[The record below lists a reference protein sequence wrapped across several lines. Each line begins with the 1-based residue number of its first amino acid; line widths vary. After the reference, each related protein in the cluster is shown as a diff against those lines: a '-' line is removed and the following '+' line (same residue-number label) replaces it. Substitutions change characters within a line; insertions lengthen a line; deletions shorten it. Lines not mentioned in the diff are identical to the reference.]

1 MANNPHTHTP
11 STQVHSQSELGT
23 TGTGLPIGHTELGHD
38 GLPPTRLIDQAFDPI
53 TGAPTS
59 IYGVL
64 AEFDNPEDLI
74 AAATAARDAGYKKM
88 DAYSPMPVEGLT
100 EALGWRDKL
109 IPFLMLCGGITG
121 FISAI
126 LLQYSGMAWFYPINV
141 GGKPTLGLSSWPQ
154 FVVPCFEMTVLFTAL
169 TGVVSMIVLNGLPQF
184 YHPVWN
190 APEFE
195 RASSDRFFLCI
206 ESLDPNY
213 DRDRTLQF
221 LRSQKALSVNEV
233 ER

>member
-1 MANNPHTHTP
+1 MAQDKPSNTP
-11 STQVHSQSELGT
+11 EVSHGATAHSE
-23 TGTGLPIGHTELGHD
+23 IGHGLTSEVRTLGQ
-38 GLPPTRLIDQAFDPI
+38 TFDPM

-64 AEFDNPEDLI
+64 AEFDNPEDLL
-74 AAATAARDAGYKKM
+74 AAAAAARDAGYKKM
-88 DAYSPMPVEGLT
+88 DAFSPMPIEGLI

-109 IPFLMLCGGITG
+109 VPFLMLCGGFTG
-121 FISAI
+121 FVSAI
-126 LLQYSGMAWFYPINV
+126 LLQYSGMAWFYPLNI

-154 FVVPCFEMTVLFTAL
+154 FIVPCFEMTVLFTAL
-169 TGVVSMIVLNGLPQF
+169 TGVVSMVVLNGLPQF

-190 APEFE
+190 APEFD

-213 DRDRTLQF
+213 ERDRTLQF
-221 LRSQKALSVNEV
+221 LRGQKALSVSEV
-233 ER
+233 AR